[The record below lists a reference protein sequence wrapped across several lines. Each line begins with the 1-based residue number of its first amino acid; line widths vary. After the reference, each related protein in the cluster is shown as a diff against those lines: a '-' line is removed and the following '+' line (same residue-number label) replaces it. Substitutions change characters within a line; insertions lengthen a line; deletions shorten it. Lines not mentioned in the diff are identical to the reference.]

1 MRKFWIVVLMLA
13 FTVTHAQGQTSPT
26 SSVQYFP
33 DSSLD
38 SRRDGFKSNWYSSQL
53 HALQEPSLF
62 QLAKSPSAESYR
74 FLWLRSFNHP
84 VAIRLDPKPD
94 GTSVLTTKVADG
106 AGGFRPGTLSEN
118 SSRLLTREQ
127 TQAFL
132 SRVDKLGFWK
142 APNPVNDQRG
152 TDGSQWIIEGV
163 KGGQYHVVDRW
174 TPGEGVV
181 RELGLMLVFD
191 LAKMDIPKNEI
202 Y

>member
-1 MRKFWIVVLMLA
+1 MQKFWIVVLMLV
-13 FTVTHAQGQTSPT
+13 FIVTHAQGQASPK
-26 SSVQYFP
+26 SSGQYFP

-38 SRRDGFKSNWYSSQL
+38 ARGDGFKSHWYSSQL
-53 HALQEPSLF
+53 RALQEPSLF

-74 FLWLRSFNHP
+74 FLWLRSFHHC

-94 GTSVLTTKVADG
+94 ETSVLTTKVADG
-106 AGGFRPGTLSEN
+106 AGGYRPGTLSEN
-118 SSRLLTREQ
+118 STRLLTREE
-127 TQAFL
+127 TQAFI

-142 APNPVNDQRG
+142 APNPVNDQSG
-152 TDGSQWIIEGV
+152 TDGSQGIIDGV

-181 RELGLMLVFD
+181 RQLGLMLAFD
-191 LAKMDIPKNEI
+191 LAKMNIPKDEI